1 MMSLGSRIR
10 ERRESLGMTQLQLGK
25 IIGVTN
31 VAIANY
37 ETQTHL
43 PKADVIP
50 KLSIALKC
58 DPNYLFQDE
67 MKILKK
73 EGFTRSK
80 QNRR

>member
-10 ERRESLGMTQLQLGK
+10 ERRENLGMTQLQLGK
-25 IIGVTN
+25 IIGVTKA
-31 VAIANY
+31 AIGNY

-43 PKADVIP
+43 PKADIIP
-50 KLSIALKC
+50 KLSMALKC

-67 MKILKK
+67 METLKQ